1 MRNRVEALEELVKEL
16 QLSISELRHNQ
27 TKLVELAE
35 KQAARIKTLE
45 EKGFIRKI
53 LG

>member
-1 MRNRVEALEELVKEL
+1 MRNRVEELEKLVKEL
-16 QLSISELRHNQ
+16 QQNQ
-27 TKLVELAE
+27 EEIVALCE

-45 EKGFIRKI
+45 EKGFLSKI

>member
-1 MRNRVEALEELVKEL
+1 MRNRVEVLEELVKVL
-16 QLSISELRHNQ
+16 QQNQ
-27 TKLVELAE
+27 TKLVELVE

-45 EKGFIRKI
+45 ERGFIKKI